1 MKNNIIRPRISV
13 LIAALALAVL
23 AMPFTPRN
31 AGATD
36 LRADLRAD
44 RSGTPNATANSA
56 AVLMYHRFAE
66 PAHPSTNIRIDQFEA
81 HIQELKSGP
90 YTVVPL
96 ADVVA
101 AMTGGKPLPDRAVA
115 ITIDDAYL
123 SVYTE
128 AWPRLRA
135 AGFPFTVFVATS
147 PVEANLPGFMS
158 WDQIRE
164 MREAGAA
171 IAAHTDGHLHMAEA
185 DPARNRREIK
195 RSSRIMQRE
204 LGGTPKIFAYPFGE
218 TSRAIVDLIR
228 EHGYTAAFGQH
239 SGIAYQG
246 LSRFYLP
253 RFALNETYGDLDRF
267 RLVINALPLTADG
280 MTPGDPLLSDAN
292 NPPAFGFTVNKQ
304 VRGLSRLA
312 CYHSQSGQASI
323 ERLGQSRIEVRFP
336 AAFGVGRSRVNCT
349 MPGPQ
354 GRWRW
359 LGMQFYV
366 KRRG

>member
-1 MKNNIIRPRISV
+1 MKNNATSLGSPY
-13 LIAALALAVL
+13 LIAAMALALL
-23 AMPFTPRN
+23 AMPAAPRL
-31 AGATD
+31 AGA
-36 LRADLRAD
+36 ADTRPAQAAAP
-44 RSGTPNATANSA
+44 GGNVAAKSA
-56 AVLMYHRFAE
+56 PVLMYHRFAE
-66 PAHPSTNIRIDQFEA
+66 PEHPSTNIRIDQFEA
-81 HIQELKSGP
+81 HIQELKDGP

-135 AGFPFTVFVATS
+135 AGFPFTVFVATG
-147 PVEANLPGFMS
+147 PVEAKLPGFMT

-164 MREAGAA
+164 MRQSGAA
-171 IAAHTDGHLHMAEA
+171 IAAHTHSHLHMADA
-185 DPARNRREIK
+185 NPARNRKEIE
-195 RSSRIMQRE
+195 RSGRILRRE
-204 LGGTPKIFAYPFGE
+204 LGAVPKIFAYPFGE
-218 TSRAIVDLIR
+218 SSSAIVDLVR

-239 SGIAYQG
+239 SGVAFHG
-246 LSRFYLP
+246 LDRFYLP
-253 RFALNETYGDLDRF
+253 RFALNETYGGLDRF
-267 RLVINALPLTADG
+267 RLVANALPLSADG
-280 MTPGDPLLSDAN
+280 VTPGDPLLSSAN
-292 NPPAFGFTVNKQ
+292 NPPAFGFTVRKQ
-304 VRGLSRLA
+304 VRGLSRIA

-323 ERLGQSRIEVRFP
+323 ERLGQGRIEVRFP

-349 MPGPQ
+349 MPGPE

-366 KRRG
+366 SRRG

>member
-1 MKNNIIRPRISV
+1 MKNNIAPVRIPV
-13 LIAALALAVL
+13 LFAAMALAFL
-23 AMPFTPRN
+23 AMTVVPKN

-36 LRADLRAD
+36 LKSNPSVA
-44 RSGTPNATANSA
+44 ANSA
-56 AVLMYHRFAE
+56 TVLMYHRFAE
-66 PAHPSTNIRIDQFEA
+66 PAHPVTNIRIDQFEA
-81 HIQELKSGP
+81 HIQELKNGP

-115 ITIDDAYL
+115 ITIDDAYR

-128 AWPRLRA
+128 AWPRLKA

-147 PVEANLPGFMS
+147 PVEATLPGFMT

-164 MREAGAA
+164 MRQAGVA
-171 IAAHTDGHLHMAEA
+171 IAAHTHGHLHMADAEM
-185 DPARNRREIK
+185 ARNRREIK

-204 LGGTPKIFAYPFGE
+204 LGDTPKIFAYPFGE
-218 TSRAIVDLIR
+218 SSSTIVNLIQ

-239 SGIAYQG
+239 SGVAFRG
-246 LSRFYLP
+246 LDRYYLP
-253 RFALNETYGDLDRF
+253 RFALNETYGELERF
-267 RLVINALPLTADG
+267 RLVVNALPLSADG
-280 MTPGDPLLSDAN
+280 MTPGDPLLNSAN
-292 NPPAFGFTVNKQ
+292 NPPAFGFTVRKQ
-304 VRGLSRLA
+304 VRGLSQLA
-312 CYHSQSGQASI
+312 CYHSQSGQASV
-323 ERLGQSRIEVRFP
+323 ERLGQGRIEVRFP

-366 KRRG
+366 KRNG